1 MKIVETK
8 ELNVLNIVET
18 KELNVLNKFI
28 MILIQKKMNLKGKWI
43 DF

>member
-8 ELNVLNIVET
+8 ELNVWNRV
-18 KELNVLNKFI
+18 I
-28 MILIQKKMNLKGKWI
+28 MLLIQKQMNLKGKWI

>member
-8 ELNVLNIVET
+8 ELNVLNT
-18 KELNVLNKFI
+18 FI
-28 MILIQKKMNLKGKWI
+28 MVLIQKQMNLKGKWI

>member
-8 ELNVLNIVET
+8 ELNVLNR
-18 KELNVLNKFI
+18 FI
-28 MILIQKKMNLKGKWI
+28 LVLIQKQMNLKGKWI

>member
-8 ELNVLNIVET
+8 ELNVLNR
-18 KELNVLNKFI
+18 FI
-28 MILIQKKMNLKGKWI
+28 MVLIQKQMNLKGKWI

>member
-8 ELNVLNIVET
+8 ELNVLNR
-18 KELNVLNKFI
+18 FI
-28 MILIQKKMNLKGKWI
+28 ILLIQKQMNLKCKLI

>member
-8 ELNVLNIVET
+8 ELNVLNR
-18 KELNVLNKFI
+18 LI
-28 MILIQKKMNLKGKWI
+28 MVLIQKQMNLKGKWI